1 LALKIPTSGQLLS
14 LDIVEGRE
22 AVPAAKKLLKSKS
35 APSGGISTWDASSVF
50 FEMHNL
56 EVNDHPSPRTL
67 LLLYSADLFFRL
79 RWEILPAMEEGKCV
93 VAAPYVETGLAF
105 GAITGLP
112 KKWVT
117 EVFRFAPKANECYQ
131 VNGAA
136 SAHLGKVT
144 SGFVEFCSGV
154 LSEDLR
160 PKFVEYFKKQEKHG
174 ITSLV

>member
-1 LALKIPTSGQLLS
+1 M
-14 LDIVEGRE
+14 
-22 AVPAAKKLLKSKS
+22 
-35 APSGGISTWDASSVF
+35 STWDASSVF

-56 EVNDHPSPRTL
+56 EVKEHPSPRTL

-93 VAAPYVETGLAF
+93 IATPYVETALAF

-112 KKWVT
+112 KKWVA

-131 VNGAA
+131 VNGAT
-136 SAHLGKVT
+136 SGELGNVT

-154 LSEDLR
+154 LSQDLR
-160 PKFVEYFKKQEKHG
+160 PKFAAYFKQQEPHG
-174 ITSLV
+174 ITRLS